1 MKRKLPAL
9 VLALAIVISAFGLV
23 PAAAAS
29 TDSNTELAMAVLEGL
44 GAFDD
49 GEMTSSDTITRGEF
63 ARLLAYALG
72 KGSEASSYEPHN
84 VHRRPGRQ
92 RQRQLHQPCKQRGR
106 PNRQR

>member
-44 GAFDD
+44 GAFDN
-49 GEMTSSDTITRGEF
+49 GEMTSSDTIAANLQGCSLTRSVR
-63 ARLLAYALG
+63 AAKRAHMSAAQCTPT
-72 KGSEASSYEPHN
+72 S
-84 VHRRPGRQ
+84 RPAATTPVTST
-92 RQRQLHQPCKQRGR
+92 L
-106 PNRQR
+106 